1 MIIEDTFLH
10 QGQRKKLV
18 ATLADKGINN
28 LEVLAV
34 IGKIPRHIYFDK
46 VFHTKFAYEDVAFPI
61 GAGQTISQPFTVA
74 FQTDLLQLKK
84 GHKVLEIGT
93 GSGYQTAVLC
103 ELGAKVYTIERQRE
117 LFVKTKRLLHDMNY
131 RVNAFFGDGFIGKD
145 VFAPYDSVLIT
156 CGAPHVPEELVKQ
169 LKIGGRMVI
178 PLGEGDKQ
186 IMTLIVKT
194 GEHSLEKTEFGEF
207 SFVPML
213 MNKQY

>member
-1 MIIEDTFLH
+1 MIIEDSYLH

-18 ATLADKGINN
+18 ATLIEKGITNDK
-28 LEVLAV
+28 VLAI
-34 IGKIPRHIYFDK
+34 IGKIPRHIFFDK

-61 GAGQTISQPFTVA
+61 GAGQTISQPYTVS
-74 FQTDLLQLKK
+74 FQTDLLNISK

-131 RVNAFFGDGFIGKD
+131 RVNVYFGDGFLGKETY
-145 VFAPYDSVLIT
+145 APYDSIIIT
-156 CGAPHVPEELVKQ
+156 CGAPHIPEELVKQ
-169 LKIGGRMVI
+169 LKVGGRMVI
-178 PLGEGDKQ
+178 PIGDGEVQ

-194 GEHSLEKTEFGEF
+194 AENSFEKTEFGEF

-213 MNKQY
+213 VNKQY